1 MLRTTLR
8 PSRTNLDRI
17 LHPASRCRSKPIPSA
32 LHLLPSRP
40 PEPIKSPESTEYIL
54 THAPPL
60 LLCSQKIMMYK
71 VVFALFAVSAEAFSP
86 TAMPAGSVVAR
97 QTVAPTYA
105 PLAPAARAP
114 AAQMSAVTERDADGN
129 PVTHFEMFDPIRLV
143 VQILPWAALLA
154 ANPF

>member
-1 MLRTTLR
+1 
-8 PSRTNLDRI
+8 
-17 LHPASRCRSKPIPSA
+17 
-32 LHLLPSRP
+32 
-40 PEPIKSPESTEYIL
+40 
-54 THAPPL
+54 
-60 LLCSQKIMMYK
+60 MMYK

-105 PLAPAARAP
+105 PLAPEARAP